1 MMATIDSPF
10 AFLAEMLETE
20 RLKTLTVWSEFGDSD
35 LAFRPAPLARSV
47 QEQMVHQCQSEDG
60 WFTKMLGIATG
71 LSVLPAHEDRL
82 SFLEHYADASGRRVD
97 ALRRQTAEWF
107 EGEAEFF
114 GTPRTRAWVL
124 VRRIAHTAHHRG
136 QLTIYLRLLGRSLY
150 STYGPTA
157 DTGGLPV
164 HGAKVV
170 YRYDSVEDLLAGER
184 NRTDAR
190 RLPGPGGRPVTERG
204 A

>member
-1 MMATIDSPF
+1 MPACGACVISWIAGGAAEAESSVTLSAAAEIIRMMATIDSPF
-10 AFLAEMLETE
+10 AFLIEMFATE
-20 RLKTLTVWSEFGDSD
+20 RLKT
-35 LAFRPAPLARSV
+35 R
-47 QEQMVHQCQSEDG
+47 
-60 WFTKMLGIATG
+60 
-71 LSVLPAHEDRL
+71 EDRL
-82 SFLEHYADASGRRVD
+82 SFLEHYAEVSGRRLD
-97 ALRRQTAEWF
+97 ALRHQPANWF

-114 GTPRTRAWVL
+114 GTPRTRSWVL

-157 DTGGLPV
+157 DTGGLPAN
-164 HGAKVV
+164 GAKVV
-170 YRYDSVEDLLAGER
+170 YRYDSVQDLLAGER

-190 RLPGPGGRPVTERG
+190 PLPGPGARPVTERG

>member
-1 MMATIDSPF
+1 MATIDSPF
-10 AFLAEMLETE
+10 AFLIEMFATE
-20 RLKTLTVWSEFGDSD
+20 RLKTLTVWSEFEDAD
-35 LAFRPAPLARSV
+35 LPFRPVAPARTV
-47 QEQMVHQCQSEDG
+47 HEHMVHQCLSEDG
-60 WFTKMLGIATG
+60 WFTKMLGLPTP
-71 LSVLPAHEDRL
+71 LSPLPEREDRL
-82 SFLEHYADASGRRVD
+82 SFLEHYAEVSGRRLD
-97 ALRRQTAEWF
+97 ALRHQPANWF

-114 GTPRTRAWVL
+114 GTPRTRSWVL

-157 DTGGLPV
+157 DTGGLPAN
-164 HGAKVV
+164 GAKVV
-170 YRYDSVEDLLAGER
+170 YRYDSVQDLLAGER

-190 RLPGPGGRPVTERG
+190 PLPGPGARPVTERG